1 MNPATNNVNP
11 APIAG
16 GPPGTNVR
24 SPHEMKSA
32 PAARKKRKK
41 LVPLSAFDEYRK
53 S

>member
-1 MNPATNNVNP
+1 MNPIANNRYP

-16 GPPGTNVR
+16 GPPGTYVR
-24 SPHEMKSA
+24 SPHEMKNA

-41 LVPLSAFDEYRK
+41 LVPLSAFDEYFK